1 MVDINVMG
9 CDLAAKN
16 LKDNP
21 LFITEIKGGSYFQ
34 NMRKDVAHELIDTRI
49 LRVSYFDVMYYLD
62 KVLNSIPEQKLDV
75 LLFVRNGL
83 LLAQRL
89 YPLLILIFNIWL
101 EANCYKMKEGNKL

>member
-75 LLFVRNGL
+75 LFQIIRQKWIYISTKIVSSVDFDFQP
-83 LLAQRL
+83 LA
-89 YPLLILIFNIWL
+89 
-101 EANCYKMKEGNKL
+101 